1 MAGRYVVHVPFAA
14 EDEAAAWR
22 FARIAAQMVGM
33 LPGADAVRA
42 SVSGRDDQRLQFR
55 LFCGRLMADGRH
67 CQLPV
72 EHPTP
77 CTSIDPVPVR
87 NRRWCGERA
96 GSRRRI
102 AGGGVPVV

>member
-77 CTSIDPVPVR
+77 CTSIDQVPVPQS
-87 NRRWCGERA
+87 E
-96 GSRRRI
+96 
-102 AGGGVPVV
+102 VVW